1 MEAKTETLQGWDF
14 AAGIMGADIAAH
26 KGQEYV
32 SAVEAAIQQLEY
44 NINNHAYRNIATA
57 KLQGYMLEEW
67 AAQTFI
73 VSATNS

>member
-32 SAVEAAIQQLEY
+32 SAVEAAI
-44 NINNHAYRNIATA
+44 
-57 KLQGYMLEEW
+57 
-67 AAQTFI
+67 
-73 VSATNS
+73 SATNS